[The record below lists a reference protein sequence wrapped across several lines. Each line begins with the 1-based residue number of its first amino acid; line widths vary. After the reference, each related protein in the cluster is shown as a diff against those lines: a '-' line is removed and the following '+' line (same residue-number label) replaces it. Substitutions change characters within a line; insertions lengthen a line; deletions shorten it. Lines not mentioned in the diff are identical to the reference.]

1 MQSASAPN
9 EYNMSANGTQF
20 QQPAQ
25 PQLTPTPTPPPQPA
39 SLAQPV
45 QQQSVNLTFGAID
58 PVQFDSTKIFDQ
70 SQIGGNFFNQTSNQ
84 SEIGLNLVTHS
95 SYNNSANIPL
105 ASVSSSPP
113 PPPPLPQSEIMNAT
127 TMPPPRPTFENETFS
142 RMPMLQH
149 QQLQQQQ
156 PPNPIGQYPATSMAE
171 AANGSTMLRQNNQ
184 ELNDLL
190 QVEKMRN
197 HELSVKVTQQHS
209 TIEALSGELNELRK
223 FAGSITA
230 LQQQVNAHIQTVNI
244 LVGEKSDLTAKLQQ
258 RDQRITEYES
268 ECVELQGRLKAS
280 RHRVAE
286 LEKDLNTLAQSHQ
299 KYDGSQQALCT
310 ELETLQEENKHLK
323 RLHQDA
329 CDENTEFQHQLAQKI
344 KEIDELKATVDA
356 KTSEIGMARVRLEQ
370 LTGGDLMPSSAP
382 TSNSDSTPPDQ
393 QRLLDAERQVIEL
406 QNMISELTND
416 RDRTQQQYQTYVQHL
431 TSETGTLTQRI
442 QELTKSNEKLT
453 KREESLVNHVQELEK
468 QIQKQISTQ
477 RRLAVLRDEELVNA
491 DEPRKD
497 PGTVAID
504 NSQSGNDLVALQQKL
519 QAIEKEKSDLNVS
532 CFEILFEIC
541 EVMPPFIP
549 FHAGS
554 IARSQHS
561 KDDVAAA
568 IARKRCKTLG
578 NRIRIRAIESR
589 STRHNKS
596 IGHH

>member
-9 EYNMSANGTQF
+9 EYNVGANGSRMPNELPQF

-25 PQLTPTPTPPPQPA
+25 PQLTPTPPPP
-39 SLAQPV
+39 SSTSSSAQPM
-45 QQQSVNLTFGAID
+45 QQQSVNLHFGAID

-70 SQIGGNFFNQTSNQ
+70 SQVGGNFFNQTSNQ
-84 SEIGLNLVTHS
+84 SEIGLNLVTHTLI
-95 SYNNSANIPL
+95 NHSANIPL
-105 ASVSSSPP
+105 ASISPSPP
-113 PPPPLPQSEIMNAT
+113 PPPPSLSIPQPEIMNAVT
-127 TMPPPRPTFENETFS
+127 TQRPAIENEQLS
-142 RMPMLQH
+142 HMLM
-149 QQLQQQQ
+149 QQQQQQQQYLQQQT
-156 PPNPIGQYPATSMAE
+156 NPIGQYPSSSMAD
-171 AANGSTMLRQNNQ
+171 AANGSVALRQNNQ

-209 TIEALSGELNELRK
+209 TIEALTSELNELRK
-223 FAGSITA
+223 CAGSITA

-310 ELETLQEENKHLK
+310 ELEALQEESKHLK

-329 CDENTEFQHQLAQKI
+329 CDENAEFQHQLAQKT
-344 KEIDELKATVDA
+344 KEIDELRAAVDA
-356 KTSEIGMARVRLEQ
+356 KTSELAMARVRLEQ
-370 LTGGDLMPSSAP
+370 LTGGDCIQSSAP
-382 TSNSDSTPPDQ
+382 TSNSESTTPDQ

-431 TSETGTLTQRI
+431 TGETATLTQRI

-477 RRLAVLRDEELVNA
+477 RRLAALRDEETPKG

-497 PGTVAID
+497 AGAVAID
-504 NSQSGNDLVALQQKL
+504 GSQISNELLALQQKL

-532 CFEILFEIC
+532 IFGFNL
-541 EVMPPFIP
+541 
-549 FHAGS
+549 A
-554 IARSQHS
+554 
-561 KDDVAAA
+561 K
-568 IARKRCKTLG
+568 
-578 NRIRIRAIESR
+578 
-589 STRHNKS
+589 
-596 IGHH
+596 